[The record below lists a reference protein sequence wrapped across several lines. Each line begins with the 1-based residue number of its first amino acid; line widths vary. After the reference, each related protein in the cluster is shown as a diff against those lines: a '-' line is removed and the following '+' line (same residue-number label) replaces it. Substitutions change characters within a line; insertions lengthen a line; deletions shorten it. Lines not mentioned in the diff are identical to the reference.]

1 LLEVKNL
8 PSQIG
13 AILRRTTRL
22 SAALCLFAINGL
34 AQSQTLAKLTTDDRP
49 GLLKDLA
56 GIAIGGFLFALGLV
70 AAALFT
76 WQKEKRN
83 RSLLYFGIFCVL
95 YGFRLIG
102 NAGLMQL
109 SVALP
114 PVFWLYQDAF
124 ITYLIPLP
132 ALLSVELL
140 LGRGWRSSLRTMWQL
155 QLVYAISAVV
165 IDSIWGPHTAL
176 GPNGYFVIAG
186 MLIITA
192 NVLQAVR
199 HKEIQLGWELRPI
212 LGGLLSLVL
221 LAVNENLVKQ
231 GLVPWRFSFE
241 PLGVL
246 VFVFCLGYV
255 LVQRF
260 FKNEQE
266 LLAITYELRESAL
279 RTAAAEAQ
287 ARATEVDRQRQA
299 QELEEARQLQLSM
312 LPKKLPK
319 LPHLDIAAYM
329 KTATEVGGD
338 YYDFH
343 LSEDGTLTVAIGDAT
358 GHGLKAGTMVTATK
372 SLFETLAAEA
382 KLSDIL
388 QRKSRALKRMN
399 LRGMFMA
406 LTLIR
411 LNGLQLQ
418 ASIAGMPPVLIYRA
432 ASGAVEEI
440 AIQALPLG
448 SLTNYQYPQQELT
461 LALGDVVVLL
471 SDGLPE
477 RFNPQG
483 EMLDYAT
490 VKRTVAE
497 AAPQAPQQV
506 IDALVKIGEDWA
518 LGRIQEDDITFV
530 VLKVR
535 ENH

>member
-1 LLEVKNL
+1 VKTL
-8 PSQIG
+8 PSQTKTVLNYARPLG
-13 AILRRTTRL
+13 VT
-22 SAALCLFAINGL
+22 LCLFATDSL
-34 AQSQTLAKLTTDDRP
+34 AQSQTIATLTSDDRP
-49 GLLKDLA
+49 NLLKDLA
-56 GIAIGGFLFALGLV
+56 SVAIGGFLFALGLV

-76 WQKEKRN
+76 WRQEKRN

-114 PVFWLYQDAF
+114 HAFWRYQDAF
-124 ITYLIPLP
+124 ITYWIPLP

-140 LGRGWRSSLRTMWQL
+140 LGRGWKSSLRAMWQL
-155 QLVYAISAVV
+155 QLIYAVSAVL

-192 NVLQAVR
+192 NVLHAIR
-199 HKEIQLGWELRPI
+199 RKEIKLGWELRPL
-212 LGGLLSLVL
+212 LGGFLFFVL
-221 LAVNENLVKQ
+221 LAVNENLVEQ
-231 GLVPWRFSFE
+231 RLVPWGFSFE

-260 FKNEQE
+260 FINEQK
-266 LLAITYELRESAL
+266 LLAATYELRESSL
-279 RTAAAEAQ
+279 RTATAEAQ
-287 ARATEVDRQRQA
+287 ARAIEAERQRQA

-312 LPKKLPK
+312 LPKKLPT

-343 LSEDGTLTVAIGDAT
+343 LDEDGTLTVALGDAT
-358 GHGLKAGTMVTATK
+358 GHGLKAGMMVTATK
-372 SLFETLAAEA
+372 SLFATLAAETE
-382 KLSDIL
+382 LPEIL
-388 QRKSRALKRMN
+388 RRKSRALKRMN
-399 LRGMFMA
+399 LRGLFMA
-406 LTLIR
+406 LTLVR
-411 LNGLQLQ
+411 LKGLQLQ
-418 ASIAGMPPVLIYRA
+418 ATIAGMPPVLIYRA
-432 ASGAVEEI
+432 ASGTVEEL
-440 AIQALPLG
+440 ALQALPLG
-448 SLTNYQYPQQELT
+448 SLTNYQYSQQELA
-461 LALGDVVVLL
+461 LAPGDVIVLL

-483 EMLDYAT
+483 EMLDYAA
-490 VKRTVAE
+490 VKRALAK

-506 IDALVKIGEDWA
+506 IETLVKTGEEWA
-518 LGRIQEDDITFV
+518 LGRVQEDDITFV
-530 VLKVR
+530 VLKVKKTI
-535 ENH
+535 